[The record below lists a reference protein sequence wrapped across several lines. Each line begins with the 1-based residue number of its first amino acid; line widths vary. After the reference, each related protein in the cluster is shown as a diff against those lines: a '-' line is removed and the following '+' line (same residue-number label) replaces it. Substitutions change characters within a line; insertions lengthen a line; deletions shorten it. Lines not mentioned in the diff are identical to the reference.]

1 MNRSLAAY
9 RAMAYVVGVLLIV
22 LVFVGV
28 PLQFGAGH
36 PAVVNVVGPIHG
48 FFYIVYLLTAAN
60 LARRERFSLKELL
73 AIVAAGLLPFLAFI
87 IERRVTKRITSRHL
101 VATDPVA
108 SETNDAVAAR
118 RFGS

>member
-36 PAVVNVVGPIHG
+36 PVVVNVVGPS
-48 FFYIVYLLTAAN
+48 TAFATSSIWLPRQTS
-60 LARRERFSLKELL
+60 LARS
-73 AIVAAGLLPFLAFI
+73 
-87 IERRVTKRITSRHL
+87 
-101 VATDPVA
+101 A
-108 SETNDAVAAR
+108 SA
-118 RFGS
+118 